1 MKPVYQVQAY
11 SNVDGWQD
19 WKDGAADT
27 LAEAQAAER
36 ALIDTAPAWL
46 PGKRAT
52 RIVNTAC
59 AALMA
64 RIESTQA
71 GYIEP
76 RDADIMTA
84 TDNPQLFTFRD
95 GRIYRR
101 FAP

>member
-1 MKPVYQVQAY
+1 MKPAFMVQAF

-27 LAEAQAAER
+27 LAQAQAAER
-36 ALIDTAPAWL
+36 ALLATAPAWL

-64 RIESTQA
+64 RIEATQA

-76 RDADIMTA
+76 RDIDTMTA
-84 TDNPQLFTFRD
+84 QDNPQLFTFRA